1 MRRHMAVA
9 AGAVVATTMALWA
22 PAAGAAGDS
31 VTGEGL
37 VTGPLLV
44 QADAHSGPAG
54 ENPSGTIAIIAGCCT
69 RNPNAGGAVSCLRV
83 DGKRAIAGLS
93 REVIDPFTGRPIL
106 LATLV
111 EVVDGGSPGVGVDVV
126 TQVAVGVVT
135 APVASCPGTLPP
147 GGTTMV
153 LRPPLGPGE
162 SAPFFPDRPLG
173 QDLVVTDAPATK
185 KDCKKGGWKRFG
197 FPTKRACLASLK
209 REPKP

>member
-1 MRRHMAVA
+1 MRTRRTAV
-9 AGAVVATTMALWA
+9 AGAVVATTMALCA

-31 VTGEGL
+31 ITGEAL
-37 VTGPLLV
+37 LPGPFLV

-54 ENPSGTIAIIAGCCT
+54 ESPSGTIAIIASCCT
-69 RNPNAGGAVSCLRV
+69 RNPNVGGAVSCLRV
-83 DGKRAIAGLS
+83 DGNRAIAGLS

-126 TQVAVGVVT
+126 TQVGVGAVT

-147 GGTTMV
+147 GGTTSV
-153 LRPPLGPGE
+153 VRPPLGPGE
-162 SAPFFPDRPLG
+162 SSPFFPDRPLG
-173 QDLVVTDAPATK
+173 QDLVVTDAPAPATK

-209 REPKP
+209 RKP